1 MAVKLYVDP
10 ELVRNRMSLPDQADV
25 NSAIESAI
33 AASQLI
39 IEGLLET
46 RFDAVS
52 SKTDTYY
59 LDENKHPV
67 IPDGY
72 FRLRL
77 SQAFVKSGSV
87 SVKQGDTMDD
97 VSTAIAASEYKVNLE
112 KGIVYVPEA
121 YSGLYVSV
129 TYDAGFDSTNKIPD
143 WLTEVIVSHVPTVIN
158 VQQITHRDEEAAE
171 VNKTHMQLSNTLLQT
186 HMRGKAFHVYPIFR
200 AW

>member
-33 AASQLI
+33 GASQLI

-46 RFDAVS
+46 KFDSV
-52 SKTDTYY
+52 TDKVDTFF
-59 LDENKHPV
+59 LDEDRHPV

-87 SVKQGDTMDD
+87 VVKAGDTLDD
-97 VSTAIAASEYKVNLE
+97 VSTTIASTEYKVDQA
-112 KGIVYVPEA
+112 KGVVYVPEA
-121 YSGLYVSV
+121 YSKMYVSV
-129 TYDAGFDSTNKIPD
+129 TYNAGFDATNKIPD

-158 VQQITHRDEEAAE
+158 VQQISNRDDEATE

-186 HMRGKAFHVYPIFR
+186 HMRGKAFHIYPLFK
-200 AW
+200 W